1 LERRGHVPDIDF
13 LPNIAAASK
22 AFPAYLVARSITMDP
37 VSALGIAASV
47 VQFLQFGSSLV
58 SKIRQIYSQGALS
71 DHVECESATR
81 RLVDLTKQIT
91 NDLTDLG
98 SLGALSLDS
107 QALQKICEKCV
118 ELSNELLSRL
128 ADLHGNETHKA
139 RKWKSFRH
147 ALKTVCSKEKIDDI
161 AGRLKGYSV
170 ELHLHLIMAIKYVCF
185 RRCTIGVWFANS
197 TDN

>member
-1 LERRGHVPDIDF
+1 MPDFDF
-13 LPNIAAASK
+13 LTNIAAASK
-22 AFPAYLVARSITMDP
+22 AFPAYLVALSITMDP

-58 SKIRQIYSQGALS
+58 SKTRQIYSQGALS

-81 RLVDLTKQIT
+81 RLVELTKQIT
-91 NDLTDLG
+91 NSLTDLG

-128 ADLHGNETHKA
+128 ADLHVDETHKA

-147 ALKTVCSKEKIDDI
+147 ALKTVCSKEKINDI
-161 AGRLKGYSV
+161 AGRLKACSA
-170 ELHLHLIMAIKYVCF
+170 ELHLHLTMAIKYVCF
-185 RRCTIGVWFANS
+185 KRCTIGVWFANS

>member
-1 LERRGHVPDIDF
+1 MPDIDF

-58 SKIRQIYSQGALS
+58 SKTRQIYSQGAIS

-91 NDLTDLG
+91 NSLTDLG

-118 ELSNELLSRL
+118 ELSNGLLSWL
-128 ADLHGNETHKA
+128 VDLHGNETHKA
-139 RKWKSFRH
+139 RK
-147 ALKTVCSKEKIDDI
+147 
-161 AGRLKGYSV
+161 
-170 ELHLHLIMAIKYVCF
+170 
-185 RRCTIGVWFANS
+185 
-197 TDN
+197 

>member
-1 LERRGHVPDIDF
+1 
-13 LPNIAAASK
+13 
-22 AFPAYLVARSITMDP
+22 MDP

-58 SKIRQIYSQGALS
+58 SKSRQIYSQGALS
-71 DHVECESATR
+71 DHVECESTTR
-81 RLVDLTKQIT
+81 RLIELTKQIT
-91 NDLTDLG
+91 NSLTDLG

-128 ADLHGNETHKA
+128 ADLHVDETHKA
-139 RKWKSFRH
+139 RKWKSFRQ
-147 ALKTVCSKEKIDDI
+147 ALKTVCSKERINDI
-161 AGRLKGYSV
+161 AGRLKACSV

-185 RRCTIGVWFANS
+185 RQCTIGVRCASF